1 MADDD
6 DDDVWQPE
14 EDNEEEDNDDDV
26 EEEEPAIRPKKQ
38 PLQQQP
44 KRKRSRNVYEDTSE
58 RMTENGGY
66 AHTMNSKLK
75 ISKANKGNTPWNK
88 VREKKREKGVIGA
101 FCYAD

>member
-6 DDDVWQPE
+6 DAWQTE
-14 EDNEEEDNDDDV
+14 ADNEGEAEEEDKDNV
-26 EEEEPAIRPKKQ
+26 EEKDPALRKQ
-38 PLQQQP
+38 PLQP
-44 KRKRSRNVYEDTSE
+44 KRKRSRNIYEDTSE

-88 VREKKREKGVIGA
+88 VRDGRSATHFYDDG
-101 FCYAD
+101 